1 MTTVGLTALTAR
13 ARGLST
19 HLLSRATLEQA
30 LAAPDVEL
38 LARLLRDA
46 GLPLGSGHPA
56 SFEALELGARRWA
69 ADELTRLARWMPD
82 GSGIAEL
89 LFGEEDRRSVRAMV
103 RGATAGAAADLRLAG
118 LIPTPRLPER
128 LLRELARQSSVKAVA
143 ALLVAWQHP
152 LGPGLLAAATADE
165 PDLFAAERAL
175 TTAHLA
181 ALEAA
186 AKKVG
191 SGLRAWTTE
200 TIDLENLRTALQL
213 ATRVPSEE
221 LAASLHSGG
230 GIPKAWIGKAAGL
243 EALDARVEALA
254 ALMPAGPIADA
265 VRGYGIDAVQI
276 DDALLAARLTVLHR
290 RARLDPLEAVTVL
303 QFALRLRAQVTVLRQ
318 AIWRLALGGVPIA
331 PGPLL
336 AVV

>member
-19 HLLSRATLEQA
+19 HLLSRSTLELA
-30 LAAPDVEL
+30 LAAPDLEG

-46 GLPLGSGHPA
+46 GLPLAGGHA
-56 SFEALELGARRWA
+56 LSSEALELGARRWA
-69 ADELTRLARWMPD
+69 ADELARLARWLPD

-89 LFGEEDRRSVRAMV
+89 LFADEDRRSVRAMV
-103 RGATAGAAADLRLAG
+103 RGAAAGAAAELRLAG

-128 LLRELARQSSVKAVA
+128 LLKELARQSSVKSVA
-143 ALLVAWQHP
+143 ALLVTWQHP

-181 ALEAA
+181 ALGTA
-186 AKKVG
+186 AKRVG
-191 SGLRAWTTE
+191 SGLRAWTAE
-200 TIDLENLRTALQL
+200 TIDLENVRTALQL
-213 ATRVPSEE
+213 ATRVPEDE
-221 LAASLHSGG
+221 LTAALHPGG
-230 GIPKAWIGKAAGL
+230 LIPRAWIGKAAGL

-254 ALMPAGPIADA
+254 GLMPAGPVADA
-265 VRGYGIDAVQI
+265 LRRYGIDAVQL

-290 RARLDPLEAVTVL
+290 RARLDPLEAVSVL
-303 QFALRLRAQVTVLRQ
+303 QFALRLRAQVTVLRL
-318 AIWRLALGGVPIA
+318 AIWRLALGGVPIV

-336 AVV
+336 EVV